1 MWDRPSG
8 LSLCYK
14 CLPQTDSLPDLALH
28 TALYDALESGA
39 GTEALRVWESAARV
53 VVLGRSGVISRDVE
67 ADACAADGVA
77 IVRRDSG
84 GGAVVLGP
92 GCLNYALVLSLERRP
107 QLRDV
112 RASYRQILGW
122 LVRRLAVPGLE
133 ISAGSDLA
141 IAGRKV
147 SGNAQRRGARALLH
161 HGTLLYAF
169 DARAAERYLKEP
181 ARRPDY
187 RGDRRHAEFL
197 GNLPLSVRQI
207 RDALHCKPGTA
218 QTGRLKAGGQNFM
231 PSSFLPASFAI
242 PKGP

>member
-1 MWDRPSG
+1 MVG
-8 LSLCYK
+8 NVLAHAVLLSH
-14 CLPQTDSLPDLALH
+14 PLPDPLLNLAQDTSLFH
-28 TALYDALESGA
+28 ALESAA
-39 GTEALRVWESAARV
+39 GPEALLVWESPARV
-53 VVLGRSGVISRDVE
+53 VVLGRSGVVSRDVE

-92 GCLNYALVLSLERRP
+92 GCLNYSLVLSLERRP

-122 LVRRLAVPGLE
+122 LVRSLAVPGLE
-133 ISAGSDLA
+133 IRGGSDLA

-187 RGDRRHAEFL
+187 RRDRGHAEFL
-197 GNLPLSVRQI
+197 GNLPLSSRQI
-207 RDALHCKPGTA
+207 RDCLY
-218 QTGRLKAGGQNFM
+218 GRTPIANRC
-231 PSSFLPASFAI
+231 LP
-242 PKGP
+242 PRM